1 MSLDTEPTSTDQP
14 TQLVS
19 VSDTLAFWVV
29 GEDDGALSPDI
40 NPDILP
46 AGWVWTGEWQD
57 HQFADGDWR
66 EVYILER
73 EQ

>member
-1 MSLDTEPTSTDQP
+1 MSTEATETSNP
-14 TQLVS
+14 TQFTPF
-19 VSDTLAFWVV
+19 SDTLALWVV

-46 AGWVWTGEWQD
+46 AGWQWTGDMED
-57 HQFADGDWR
+57 YQFADGDWR